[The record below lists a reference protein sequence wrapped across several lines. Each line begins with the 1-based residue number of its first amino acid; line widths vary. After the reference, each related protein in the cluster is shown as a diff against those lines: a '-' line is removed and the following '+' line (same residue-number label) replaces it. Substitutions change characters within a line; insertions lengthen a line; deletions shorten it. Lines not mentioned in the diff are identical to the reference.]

1 MAKIQKP
8 GPWAAGFGILCLIIA
23 VVCGYFGV
31 VALAKR
37 YGGTTVQAT
46 IGSCDVDH
54 GMGGRHEPICKA
66 TWTSDGHVVE
76 GMVEG
81 ATFSDRG
88 KQVEVVVI
96 GDRGFTKRTASGL
109 GYPALFFA
117 LLFLANAIMMLL
129 GLYK

>member
-23 VVCGYFGV
+23 IVCGYFGV

-37 YGGTTVQAT
+37 YSGTTVQAT
-46 IGSCDVDH
+46 IVSCEVSH
-54 GMGGRHEPICKA
+54 GKGGTHDAVCNA
-66 TWTSDGHVVE
+66 TWTADGHAVD
-76 GMVEG
+76 GTVEG

-117 LLFLANAIMMLL
+117 LLFLANAIMLLL